1 MTTALDALTSLELA
15 LNDLGAAL
23 MTGRPDAVLSAEIPL
38 GAAVQRLS
46 QLRESGAPLSGDP
59 AEWRRLAKSV
69 RIAVLKCQAL
79 GAASDTLCRL
89 MIPGAAYGHKGR
101 RPSSVLHSTLDSRV

>member
-38 GAAVQRLS
+38 SAAVQQLA
-46 QLRESGAPLSGDP
+46 QLRESGAPLDGDA
-59 AEWRRLAKSV
+59 AEWRRRARAI
-69 RIAVLKCQAL
+69 RIAMLKCRAL

-89 MIPGAAYGHKGR
+89 MIPDAAYRLDGR
-101 RPSSVLHSTLDSRV
+101 RSSSVHSTLDSRA